1 MQKKVL
7 LIGLHPDVVDY
18 VKWPGLT
25 ADKLERGLAA
35 ERDQLKALG
44 FDADW
49 LLVKEADSGVAALA
63 DRLSAERFA
72 VVLIGAGVRKD
83 EDQFL
88 LFERLVNV
96 IHEHA
101 PQARLAFNTN
111 PFDTA
116 DAVQRWA

>member
-1 MQKKVL
+1 MRKQVL
-7 LIGLHPDVVDY
+7 LIGLHPDVVEY
-18 VKWPGLT
+18 AKWPGLT
-25 ADKLERGLAA
+25 PDKLERGLAA
-35 ERDQLKALG
+35 ERDQLAALG

-49 LLVKEADSGVAALA
+49 LLVKDADAGVAALA
-63 DRLSAERFA
+63 DRLNAERFA

-96 IHEHA
+96 VHQHA
-101 PQARLAFNTN
+101 PQARMAFNTN

-116 DAVQRWA
+116 DAVQRWT